1 MDPVLFSAKMFYDNL
16 VTNWFTYW
24 RRYSHLNH
32 YWLWKK
38 ESIFGVIPVCIFP
51 AFSRIRTQ
59 YRDMSRI
66 SPYSVRM
73 QENVGEMQ
81 TRTTPNTDTFYA
93 VSKVCL
99 EPGQTST
106 MELLSA
112 KRLLSLSFF
121 RKKSSYIGLLLS
133 SKDAPL
139 FILKHILMIS
149 CIKITAKS
157 YLFGIPKSLEVH
169 SSF

>member
-1 MDPVLFSAKMFYDNL
+1 
-16 VTNWFTYW
+16 
-24 RRYSHLNH
+24 
-32 YWLWKK
+32 
-38 ESIFGVIPVCIFP
+38 
-51 AFSRIRTQ
+51 
-59 YRDMSRI
+59 MSRV

-73 QENVGEMQ
+73 RENVGEMQ
-81 TRTTPNTDTFYA
+81 TRTTLNTDTFYA

-112 KRLLSLSFF
+112 QRLLSLSFF
-121 RKKSSYIGLLLS
+121 RKKSSIIGLLLS

-157 YLFGIPKSLEVH
+157 YLFGIPKSLEVQ